1 MTDDG
6 CDPVFS
12 YFQCSE
18 NNSKVGTKGGEK
30 GVKMLNSLTSRGPG
44 LRMISKTGEVWRL
57 ITEPAKGSVVDGKL
71 QAIKRTNL
79 DEQLRVLQGY
89 EKPKAY

>member
-1 MTDDG
+1 MMVVIPFFPTSNVRKTTVKWG
-6 CDPVFS
+6 RR
-12 YFQCSE
+12 
-18 NNSKVGTKGGEK
+18 